1 MTIRVCRM
9 SWEGRLAVANEE
21 LVAFLKQG
29 TEAWNAWRAQHRE
42 ASVDFSGAALRAL
55 DLAEANLVGVDLR
68 RADLRGT
75 VLTKASLAGAC
86 LQGANIF
93 KAVLDGA
100 DLRDAD
106 LCGARFL
113 HCAQLQAALHW
124 QTTFRDEAL
133 ACGAAIPRSE
143 VQEVPD

>member
-1 MTIRVCRM
+1 M

-21 LVAFLKQG
+21 LVAFLKRG
-29 TEAWNAWRAQHRE
+29 TEAWNAWRAENRE
-42 ASVDFSGAALRAL
+42 APVDLSGATLRAL
-55 DLAEANLVGVDLR
+55 DLGGANLAGVDLR
-68 RADLRGT
+68 GADLRGT
-75 VLTKASLAGAC
+75 VLSKASLVEAC
-86 LQGANIF
+86 LQGVNLF

-124 QTTFRDEAL
+124 QTTHRDEDL

-143 VQEVPD
+143 VQEVSD